1 VKFYRKILVLSAA
14 KKQFVIVNVVW
25 RSVGN
30 EIASV
35 VSLHRNDKKIVAG
48 SHLGFAKKSFKVR
61 KRQNSLASNN
71 KKTKFPSQSH
81 FQKSKLT

>member
-1 VKFYRKILVLSAA
+1 VKFYRKILALSAA
-14 KKQFVIVNVVW
+14 KKQFVIANVVW

-30 EIASV
+30 EIASTTPHFET
-35 VSLHRNDKKIVAG
+35 SLLAAG

-71 KKTKFPSQSH
+71 KKPKFPSQPH